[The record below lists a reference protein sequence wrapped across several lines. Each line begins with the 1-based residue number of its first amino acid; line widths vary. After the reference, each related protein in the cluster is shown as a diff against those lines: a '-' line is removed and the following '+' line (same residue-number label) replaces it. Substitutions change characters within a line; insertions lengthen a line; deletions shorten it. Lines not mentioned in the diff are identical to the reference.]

1 MLHCPMTLGNN
12 INIIKSKFAGL
23 IGNICEFNKIVYAF
37 FFKMKS
43 PLKRS
48 QTQRND
54 LSGKN

>member
-37 FFKMKS
+37 FF
-43 PLKRS
+43 LKW
-48 QTQRND
+48 
-54 LSGKN
+54 KAP